1 MLALTILFVQGK
13 TRYFGLYIVV
23 MWFWIYSKPHFK
35 YFFFKIMWIQIKGEI
50 VASVAP
56 ADRGMF
62 FLTP

>member
-1 MLALTILFVQGK
+1 MLALTILFVWQNLILWTINSGDMV
-13 TRYFGLYIVV
+13 L
-23 MWFWIYSKPHFK
+23 IYSKPHFLIC
-35 YFFFKIMWIQIKGEI
+35 FFRIMRIQIKGEI